1 MNAVV
6 KMSTPI
12 NAATTVEAEELG
24 VVKVLGSMFFHVGY
38 SRELEIENQ
47 NPSSPTTK
55 VYVMLEHR
63 GPYIANAVEDP
74 TALGGIRLT
83 HLQKLESIK
92 GFVWRITRMDDRA
105 DEGFAFLDSA
115 WSMV

>member
-6 KMSTPI
+6 EMSTPI
-12 NAATTVEAEELG
+12 NAKTDVVAEELG

-47 NPSSPTTK
+47 NPSSVTTK
-55 VYVMLEHR
+55 VYVMLKDH

-83 HLQKLESIK
+83 HLQKLESVK